1 MSVALVACSARARR
15 TVSPRPPG
23 LRSPD
28 ARSLSAPRRR
38 LGATTLGLA
47 RPAAST
53 PRVCSV
59 PTP

>member
-1 MSVALVACSARARR
+1 MTVAPVVCSARARR
-15 TVSPRPPG
+15 TVSPRPRAPPTLG
-23 LRSPD
+23 
-28 ARSLSAPRRR
+28 APRRR
-38 LGATTLGLA
+38 LDACTLA